1 MLDVRRLRVLNEVA
15 RRGSFSSAAE
25 SLSYTQSAVSQQ
37 IAALERE
44 AGAILVERNARGVKL
59 TDAGRALVCHAESIL
74 ARLADAEDELQAIA
88 GGRAGRL
95 RLAAFPSSCATLMPI
110 AIARF
115 RERHPG
121 VELTL
126 EPLEDAEA
134 VQGLRAG
141 DVDIALVIGTS
152 YDAPAADGIEREM
165 LLDDPFSV
173 CLPADHRLASKARLK
188 LGDLAD
194 EQWMIGSTV
203 RCPDSGIFLR
213 AASAAGF
220 EPRIAFQL
228 DYYLDIQGFVAS
240 WMGVSFIPKL
250 AMVAVRDDVVIR
262 PLGARPPV
270 RRISLATLS
279 GSFLSPAKEAMLT
292 VLREVAAEFDA
303 EPATLALAS

>member
-1 MLDVRRLRVLNEVA
+1 MLDVRRLRVLSEVA
-15 RRGSFSSAAE
+15 RRGSFSAAAE
-25 SLSYTQSAVSQQ
+25 ALSYTQSAVSQQ

-44 AGAILVERNARGVKL
+44 ADAVLVERNARGVKL
-59 TDAGRALVCHAESIL
+59 TEAGRVLVTHADSIL
-74 ARLADAEDELQAIA
+74 ARLADAEDELQAVT

-115 RERHPG
+115 REQHPG

-126 EPLEDAEA
+126 EPLEPAEGKQA
-134 VQGLRAG
+134 LRAG
-141 DVDIALVIGTS
+141 EVDVALDIGAS
-152 YDAPAADGIEREM
+152 YDGPAEDGLEREI

-173 CLPADHRLASKARLK
+173 CLPAEHRLAAKQRVK
-188 LGDLAD
+188 LADLAD

-228 DYYLDIQGFVAS
+228 DDYLAIQGFVAAG
-240 WMGVSFIPKL
+240 MGVSFIPKL

-262 PLGARPPV
+262 SLGARPPA
-270 RRISLATLS
+270 RRISMVTLA
-279 GSFLSPAKEAMLT
+279 GSFLSPAKEAMLAI
-292 VLREVAAEFDA
+292 LREVAAEFDA